1 MIWTINVAL
10 AVAGAALATFGFTKS
25 GVLTLTEIG
34 MYFLGNVLL
43 FFFTKYI
50 MGVYKELVLAVD
62 SA

>member
-1 MIWTINVAL
+1 MIWTINVVL
-10 AVAGAALATFGFTKS
+10 AAAGAALATYGFASSKI
-25 GVLTLTEIG
+25 LTLTEIA

-62 SA
+62 PA